1 MKRIAF
7 TPAAEADIDSIW
19 DYSAKMWGAD
29 QADTY
34 TDAIRDTCRA
44 LAEDRKRGRP
54 AQVLPDFQKCLCGSH
69 VIYFLES
76 AGSLDVVRILHQRQD
91 AERHL

>member
-19 DYSAKMWGAD
+19 DYSAEMWGAD

-34 TDAIRDTCRA
+34 TDAIRDT
-44 LAEDRKRGRP
+44 
-54 AQVLPDFQKCLCGSH
+54 
-69 VIYFLES
+69 
-76 AGSLDVVRILHQRQD
+76 
-91 AERHL
+91 